1 MIEKFTEDEITLNQ
15 AIYKNQIKII
25 KEQLAKKTRIIN
37 DLNLYHLVK
46 KKNNTN
52 ILKYIHNNGFDLTG
66 RGGLLMF
73 QAMCSGKFENA
84 IYLLSL
90 IPQGHHALTLSMIN
104 LFPASVN
111 YKFEISQDFFDLL
124 MDKIPTD
131 IFNES
136 VLPKFERYSEE
147 QRNLTQKYTTNYYI
161 KKEKEQLNANIKNT
175 QKYNN
180 CKIKKL

>member
-1 MIEKFTEDEITLNQ
+1 MIEKFTEDEIILNQ
-15 AIYKNQIKII
+15 ALYKNQIKII
-25 KEQLAKKTRIIN
+25 KEQLNKKTRIIN

-52 ILKYIHNNGFDLTG
+52 ILKYIHNTGFDLTG

-90 IPQGHHALTLSMIN
+90 IPKGHHALTLSMIN
-104 LFPASVN
+104 LFPASLN
-111 YKFEISQDFFDLL
+111 YKFEVPQEFFNLL
-124 MDKIPTD
+124 MDKIPTQ

-136 VLPKFERYSEE
+136 ILPKFEQYSSE

-161 KKEKEQLNANIKNT
+161 KKEKEQLDANIKNN
-175 QKYNN
+175 QNQLP
-180 CKIKKL
+180 CKTKKL